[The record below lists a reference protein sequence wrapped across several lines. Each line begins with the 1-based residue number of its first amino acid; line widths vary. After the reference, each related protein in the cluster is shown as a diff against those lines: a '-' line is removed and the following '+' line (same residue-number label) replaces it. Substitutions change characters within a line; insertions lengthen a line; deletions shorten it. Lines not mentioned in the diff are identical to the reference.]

1 MTSETIQIQQLL
13 ERIAALLRGERRNK
27 LVELGLLPVQF
38 DALCYLGECNRYSDT
53 LMALC
58 EYLGQTKGTVS
69 QTLKVLEKKGLIER
83 QSDAK
88 DKRVVHLKPSEA
100 GLALLAELAQSPL
113 LCALHTEHGFDTR
126 LQGALAELLKQLQQA
141 NGGRAFG
148 VCRQCRYNQSPAEG
162 HFQCGL
168 TGEALSEA
176 DTRLICREY
185 ERID

>member
-83 QSDAK
+83 HADAK
-88 DKRVVHLKPSEA
+88 DKRVIHLKPSET
-100 GLALLAELAQSPL
+100 GLALLAELTQSPL
-113 LCALHTEHGFDTR
+113 LCALYTEHGFDSR
-126 LQGALAELLKQLQQA
+126 LTSALAALLKQLQQT
-141 NGGRAFG
+141 NCGRAFG
-148 VCRQCRYNQSPAEG
+148 VCHQCRYNQSPAEG

-168 TGEALSEA
+168 TG
-176 DTRLICREY
+176 
-185 ERID
+185 